1 MATKNTTTTAKPED
15 EYVSIFVP
23 TDNGDFGPIEGSYN
37 GENWRVPRNRWV
49 KVKKP
54 IADVIEFSHSVMRS
68 IEEAP
73 KEFNLT

>member
-1 MATKNTTTTAKPED
+1 MATKTTTQTED

-23 TDNGDFGPIEGSYN
+23 TDNGDTGPIEGNYN

-54 IADVIEFSHSVMRS
+54 IAEIIEYSHSVMRS
-68 IEEAP
+68 IEEAQ